1 MNNGPYFTLIY
12 LLPTRPV
19 EFINGHFYCLGDIF
33 DYYLGDILDTVTK
46 SLQEI
51 DLLLTRTVSAN
62 EDTPTATL
70 RQWRADLVRTSV
82 SVSYAI
88 SVLSLDIDVL
98 NHSLTSSSG
107 DVLKALVDDL
117 PGILASGW
125 VGGGWSL
132 SPGAL
137 TPIDAEFDLDKEEG
151 LLDLHTEMVTSDLSD
166 HNVVGDLL
174 ARAKQE
180 RTVLFKVKGLLEDR
194 ISRIQEVVRKQYA
207 SGVASIDDWLTGS

>member
-1 MNNGPYFTLIY
+1 M
-12 LLPTRPV
+12 
-19 EFINGHFYCLGDIF
+19 
-33 DYYLGDILDTVTK
+33 TK

-51 DLLLTRTVSAN
+51 DLLLTQTVSAN

-70 RQWRADLVRTSV
+70 RQWRADLVRASV
-82 SVSYAI
+82 SISYAI

-98 NHSLTSSSG
+98 NHSLTSSSE
-107 DVLKALVDDL
+107 DVLQALVDDL

-132 SPGAL
+132 SPDAL
-137 TPIDAEFDLDKEEG
+137 TPIAAEFELDKEVG
-151 LLDLHTEMVTSDLSD
+151 LLSLHAEMVTSDLGD

-174 ARAKQE
+174 ARTKQE
-180 RTVLFKVKGLLEDR
+180 RQALFKVKGLLEDR
-194 ISRIQEVVRKQYA
+194 ISRIQEAVRKQYA